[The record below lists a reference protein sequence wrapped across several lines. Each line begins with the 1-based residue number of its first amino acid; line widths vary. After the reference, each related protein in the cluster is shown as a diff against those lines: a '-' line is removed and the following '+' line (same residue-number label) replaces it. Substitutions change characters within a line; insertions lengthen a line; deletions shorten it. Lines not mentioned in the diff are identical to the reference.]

1 MVWPLW
7 RKEERSSSSLVLKQG
22 TWYFARLTSQQK
34 NRKKYTR
41 WKLTGSCHVCKLTL
55 RAWRDAGLVSLRIL
69 EQSNWT
75 LYPDLA
81 WITNHFD
88 SNKAA
93 IFKPWDWEGGE
104 LRRWAHPS
112 IECGPASFV
121 NFAFNWEDVASGS
134 RVANLLYV
142 GTEGSLRRKQHL
154 PLHRIE
160 AVAVHWPAR
169 RVQLPLHPPQ
179 ICLRWGAIGKVWI
192 HPHWGRTS
200 SSDAILILHIRKL
213 KEGDKYWGRANN
225 NGDLPLTQ
233 ILHID
238 PPAHSRDHSGWN
250 PWSRTFRLG
259 GASCKGVQGELL
271 LCRETVMGVCPA
283 KVLRRQSSSAE
294 RGTVVVSTKIK
305 ENILQDRTGL
315 IHASRLTQQSKIDA
329 GLNAQWRCYACCAS
343 ATDKSGRDKKN
354 LWQLTN
360 VFSHFPPKFCPTFLA
375 NKMLRWRN

>member
-1 MVWPLW
+1 MKRVVWFFSRCFIGAIKVAARIHATSIFGRHSTSVVGRWLSWEMLQNIPLKLLIKTYGLTPLKK
-7 RKEERSSSSLVLKQG
+7 RGKKLFFFGVEARYLVFCKINES
-22 TWYFARLTSQQK
+22 AK
-34 NRKKYTR
+34 NQKKYTR
-41 WKLTGSCHVCKLTL
+41 WKLTGSCHVCKLTPP
-55 RAWRDAGLVSLRIL
+55 AWRDAGPVSLRIL

-160 AVAVHWPAR
+160 AVAVHWHWPAR

-179 ICLRWGAIGKVWI
+179 IGLRWGAIGKVWI

-213 KEGDKYWGRANN
+213 KEGDKYWGRE
-225 NGDLPLTQ
+225 G
-233 ILHID
+233 
-238 PPAHSRDHSGWN
+238 
-250 PWSRTFRLG
+250 
-259 GASCKGVQGELL
+259 
-271 LCRETVMGVCPA
+271 
-283 KVLRRQSSSAE
+283 
-294 RGTVVVSTKIK
+294 
-305 ENILQDRTGL
+305 
-315 IHASRLTQQSKIDA
+315 
-329 GLNAQWRCYACCAS
+329 
-343 ATDKSGRDKKN
+343 
-354 LWQLTN
+354 
-360 VFSHFPPKFCPTFLA
+360 
-375 NKMLRWRN
+375 